1 MAETNLAGQ
10 VLLAHPT
17 LTDDNFCQAAVLLH
31 THTEVDGAL
40 GVILN
45 RPLGRALGEV
55 ERRFR
60 DGALA
65 GVPLY
70 VGGPVNVT
78 QMAFGGWRFSA
89 RGPARLRYGL
99 DEAEASSLAAD
110 PDFHLRAYVGYSG
123 WTSGQLE
130 NELRLNAWVTHAF
143 DRLAES
149 LEGVDLWKAWMT
161 RARPDLR
168 LLADSPENPGFN

>member
-1 MAETNLAGQ
+1 MAESSLAGQ
-10 VLLAHPT
+10 VLLAHPS
-17 LTDDNFCQAAVLLH
+17 LTEANFCQTTVLLH
-31 THTEVDGAL
+31 SHTEDDGAL

-60 DGALA
+60 DGPLADVALHI
-65 GVPLY
+65 
-70 VGGPVNVT
+70 GGPVNVS
-78 QMAFGGWRFSA
+78 QMAFGGWRFAA
-89 RGPARLRYGL
+89 RGPARIRYGL
-99 DEAEASSLAAD
+99 DEAEAAELAAD

-123 WTSGQLE
+123 WTAGQLE
-130 NELRLNAWVTHAF
+130 NEIRLNAWVTHTF
-143 DRLAES
+143 DRLIEDSA
-149 LEGVDLWKAWMT
+149 GVELWKAWMT

>member
-1 MAETNLAGQ
+1 MAETSLAGQ

-17 LTDDNFCQAAVLLH
+17 LTDPNFRESTVLLH
-31 THTEVDGAL
+31 SHAAAEGAL

-60 DGALA
+60 DGPLA

-70 VGGPVNVT
+70 VGGPVNVG
-78 QMAFGGWRFSA
+78 QMAFGGWRFAA
-89 RGPARLRYGL
+89 RGPARIRYGL
-99 DEAEASSLAAD
+99 DEAEATALTAE
-110 PDFHLRAYVGYSG
+110 PGFHLRAYVGYAG
-123 WTSGQLE
+123 WSAGQLE
-130 NELRLNAWVTHAF
+130 NELRLNAWVTHGF
-143 DRLAES
+143 DRLAE
-149 LEGVDLWKAWMT
+149 EADGAELWKAWMT

>member
-1 MAETNLAGQ
+1 MTETSLAGQ

-17 LTDDNFCQAAVLLH
+17 LQDPNFRATTVLLH
-31 THTEVDGAL
+31 SHDGADGAL

-60 DGALA
+60 EGPLA
-65 GVPLY
+65 GVPLH
-70 VGGPVNVT
+70 VGGPVNVG
-78 QMAFGGWRFSA
+78 QMAFGGWRFAA
-89 RGPARLRYGL
+89 RGPARIRYGL
-99 DEAEASSLAAD
+99 DEAEAAALAAD
-110 PDFHLRAYVGYSG
+110 PAFHLRAYVGYSG
-123 WTSGQLE
+123 WGAGQLE
-130 NELRLNAWVTHAF
+130 NELRLDAWVTHVF
-143 DRLAES
+143 DRLVETTD
-149 LEGVDLWKAWMT
+149 GVELWKGWMT

>member
-1 MAETNLAGQ
+1 MADASLAGQ

-17 LTDDNFCQAAVLLH
+17 LQDPNFRESAVLIH
-31 THTEVDGAL
+31 SHDAAEGAL

-45 RPLGRALGEV
+45 RPLGRALGDV

-60 DGALA
+60 DGPLA

-70 VGGPVNVT
+70 VGGPVNVG
-78 QMAFGGWRFSA
+78 QMAFGGWRFAA
-89 RGPARLRYGL
+89 RGPARIRYGL
-99 DEAEASSLAAD
+99 DEAEAAELVAAG
-110 PDFHLRAYVGYSG
+110 DFHLRAYVGYAG
-123 WTSGQLE
+123 WSAGQLE
-130 NELRLNAWVTHAF
+130 NEMRLDAWVLHGF

-149 LEGVDLWKAWMT
+149 AEGVGLWKAWMT